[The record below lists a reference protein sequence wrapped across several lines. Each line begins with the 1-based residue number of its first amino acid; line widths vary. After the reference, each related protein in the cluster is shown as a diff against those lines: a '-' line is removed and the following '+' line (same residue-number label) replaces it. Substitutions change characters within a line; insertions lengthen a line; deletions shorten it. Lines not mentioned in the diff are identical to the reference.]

1 MLGQRGGSVEDGAG
15 EGHEGANGR
24 AILNS
29 MKELESQLNQLQ
41 RDLKDQPNP
50 SETGKKKAQQDI
62 EEAKTQILKK
72 EANVSKLTADLEVE
86 IDNLKKSAIEA
97 KGKSP
102 APVITIEA
110 IEKLRQDVDKEITNA
125 FISMGLQDKL
135 EAHKLDLSKSP
146 SNSNGQT
153 LNSALKEKADKLFQE
168 FKLNLSSPGSILG
181 LKQKL
186 QMLSETIQEPEGRG
200 TRERSKDGMVQP
212 AGIVSQPKEILRRNR
227 APYHDLNY
235 PNKERINYFIN
246 AAEELPTGEPLSHQD
261 MVGMMTSLDEGG
273 GQLHTRPREFR
284 ESHPTDQRGYSE
296 KDIRDHVTLVQSI
309 TGTLEENERL
319 NPMDKEGVRNQNP
332 DVDMELEVINNRDSD
347 GGAKRISVVE
357 QKEAKKGRIKRAS
370 SQPSPISSE

>member
-1 MLGQRGGSVEDGAG
+1 
-15 EGHEGANGR
+15 
-24 AILNS
+24 
-29 MKELESQLNQLQ
+29 MK
-41 RDLKDQPNP
+41 
-50 SETGKKKAQQDI
+50 
-62 EEAKTQILKK
+62 KK

-102 APVITIEA
+102 TPVITNEA
-110 IEKLRQDVDKEITNA
+110 IEKLRQDVDKEITYA
-125 FISMGLQDKL
+125 FISICLQDKL

-153 LNSALKEKADKLFQE
+153 LNSAMKEKADKLFQE

-186 QMLSETIQEPEGRG
+186 QMLSETIQEPKGRG
-200 TRERSKDGMVQP
+200 TRERSRDGMVQP
-212 AGIVSQPKEILRRNR
+212 VGIVSQPKEILRRNR
-227 APYHDLNY
+227 APYHDLDH

-246 AAEELPTGEPLSHQD
+246 DTEELPIGESLSHQD

-309 TGTLEENERL
+309 TWALEENERL
-319 NPMDKEGVRNQNP
+319 NPMDKEGVRN
-332 DVDMELEVINNRDSD
+332 
-347 GGAKRISVVE
+347 
-357 QKEAKKGRIKRAS
+357 
-370 SQPSPISSE
+370 